1 MNKPVLLV
9 VDDDAQVL
17 AAVRRDLRGRYRE
30 SYMVV
35 SASSGEE
42 ALATIRELKARGDE
56 LALVISDQRMPGV
69 QGTEV
74 LARSREIYPLAR
86 RVMLTAYSDIDAAIK
101 AINEAHLDHYLAK
114 PWDPPEER
122 LFPVVDDLLDGW
134 QASYLPEAKGLRLV
148 GHQWSPRSHAIKD
161 FLAGN
166 LIPYRWLDIERDP
179 DARTLMDAAGV
190 TSDGLPALVF
200 EDGSVLRSPEPRQV
214 AERLGRP
221 LSAAFDLYDLVIVGA
236 GPAGL
241 AAAVYGAS
249 EGLRTVLLDEHAPGG
264 QAGSSSRIENY
275 LGFPAGV
282 SGSEL
287 TRRAVTQ
294 AQRLGAEFLVPLE
307 AIGVS
312 IDGGYKRLALGDG
325 REIVTRT
332 LLAATGMAYREHPA
346 PGVSEHAGAG
356 VYYGSATTEAPVFAG
371 RRVVVVGGGNSA
383 GQSAMHLSR
392 YAKDVQIV
400 VRRDSLRDTMSQ
412 YLIDQIAKTPTH
424 PAAAPHGTRARRGE
438 RPSRTRHVPVDRRRH
453 EPGGG
458 DRRRLRVHRHQAAQ
472 RLAARRRATRRER
485 LRADRPGPDDGRRV
499 RADLEGTPRAAVAR
513 DQRPR
518 RLRGRRHPRRRD
530 EPRGVSRGRGIDGRA
545 VRARVSRADLSP
557 WSRRPAR
564 LPGFRQRQGEA
575 ALLPLAGH
583 LEAGAIE
590 HRREIVDAVLVGTLG
605 PDRLAGVERDVD
617 PGRAHLHAL
626 SRPADQVHLD
636 PGRGR
641 VPDRAVRELRSRR
654 SRRRAPGSRAPA
666 GCD

>member
-17 AAVRRDLRGRYRE
+17 AAVRRDLRAHYRE

-42 ALATIRELKARGDE
+42 ALATVHELKARGDE
-56 LALVISDQRMPGV
+56 LALVISDQRMPGI

-74 LARSREIYPLAR
+74 LARCREVYPLAR
-86 RVMLTAYSDIDAAIK
+86 RVMLTAYSDIDAAVK

-122 LFPVVDDLLDGW
+122 LFPVVDDLLDTW
-134 QASYLPEAKGLRLV
+134 QAAYLPETKGLRLV
-148 GHQWSPRSHAIKD
+148 GHQWSPQSHAIKD
-161 FLAGN
+161 FLASN
-166 LIPYRWLDIERDP
+166 LIPYRWLDIEHNP
-179 DARTLMDAAGV
+179 DALTLLDAAGV
-190 TSDGLPALVF
+190 ASDGLPALVF

-221 LSAAFDLYDLVIVGA
+221 LCAAFELYDLVIVGA

-294 AQRLGAEFLVPLE
+294 ARRLGAEFLVPLE

-312 IDGGYKRLALGDG
+312 IDAGYKRLALGDG

-346 PGVSEHAGAG
+346 PGVSEHTGAG
-356 VYYGSATTEAPVFAG
+356 VYYGSATAEAPVFAG

-412 YLIDQIAKTPTH
+412 YLIDQIAKTPNI
-424 PAAAPHGTRARRGE
+424 
-438 RPSRTRHVPVDRRRH
+438 
-453 EPGGG
+453 
-458 DRRRLRVHRHQAAQ
+458 RLRPRTEVERVEGSGHVERVAFLSIEAGTSQVEEIDAVFVFIGTKPRSDWLPSDVRRDGKGFVLTGRDVLTDAAY
-472 RLAARRRATRRER
+472 ARIWKERREP
-485 LRADRPGPDDGRRV
+485 LSLETSVPG
-499 RADLEGTPRAAVAR
+499 LFAAGDIR
-513 DQRPR
+513 
-518 RLRGRRHPRRRD
+518 
-530 EPRGVSRGRGIDGRA
+530 
-545 VRARVSRADLSP
+545 
-557 WSRRPAR
+557 
-564 LPGFRQRQGEA
+564 
-575 ALLPLAGH
+575 
-583 LEAGAIE
+583 AGAMNRVASAAGE
-590 HRREIVDAVLVGTLG
+590 GAMVVRFVHEY
-605 PDRLAGVERDVD
+605 LA
-617 PGRAHLHAL
+617 LT
-626 SRPADQVHLD
+626 
-636 PGRGR
+636 
-641 VPDRAVRELRSRR
+641 
-654 SRRRAPGSRAPA
+654 
-666 GCD
+666 